1 MSSCPINHTHIQE
14 VSLCDTLNTQQ
25 RFYENNKQSKKE
37 NQHNIMDSL
46 NNDNLNTL

>member
-1 MSSCPINHTHIQE
+1 
-14 VSLCDTLNTQQ
+14 VSLCDTLNTQL
-25 RFYENNKQSKKE
+25 RFYENNKQSKKQNKKQ